1 MSYSLCVSVHPWDTG
16 HGVVYVGHPHE
27 VASPHACKKVYNKFL
42 PTTVTQRRYRHME
55 IHSPV
60 AHPAPPRIRSPAVP
74 STNQCEGKEA
84 EESRQQLASRC
95 TIQLVNVALLLTSV
109 LLRRM
114 ISKAEPRAG
123 DSAEETIAQ
132 KVERHTGVLFTRV
145 HARYFFEVVA
155 TSLGIPCPVLDTV
168 LGVTNSAGATND
180 GQGLLLVEKLL
191 HGALH
196 GAQPV
201 AADHEVAQPDQGRF
215 FNLAPAPD
223 PIYGPL
229 MTPVDNDE
237 PIKWNT
243 TRRGSPNNCYP
254 VVLHVG
260 MIEGGRVPTLGGLFT
275 TGFSVDLSQISVEFI
290 AAALVGIA
298 DGSARR
304 GGEGWGDLPQ
314 SVDYPSALLTQDPSS
329 QQPSIETIARSIMDL
344 TKKFYTMYVPVTTS
358 AHGIFMAKGDYAGS
372 MSVLVA
378 SAHIAAGKEAT
389 RGRLLPPS
397 SAFIPSLVALY
408 SRYRRRDGPG
418 DWRAPSL
425 DENGA
430 GVGLFGPRRG
440 SRAPEEA
447 ASGSSAGAGDRDGP
461 PVQPSHLV
469 ELEPNSRRNLKRKCV
484 EEGMPTVHASD
495 GRGRQILAKLG
506 FIPMMPTRTN
516 VAKFLDTVVESAIS
530 ETLEQARARGQV
542 EVQRIVKVLNEQLEQ
557 VKLQRD
563 QFKEKKQEFSEQL
576 VQLKHV
582 LRQAQEDLDAANANS
597 RVAPGM
603 GATDTSVFQV
613 ELAESRRQC
622 KDLQQ
627 ENEELARC
635 HQNARR
641 AQQDVQLMME
651 RLRDTSAF
659 ETEAHRARVSVMQ
672 GTLDAQTEQL

>member
-1 MSYSLCVSVHPWDTG
+1 MSYSLCASVHPWDTG

-27 VASPHACKKVYNKFL
+27 VASPHACKKVTIKFL

-123 DSAEETIAQ
+123 DSAEESIAQ

-155 TSLGIPCPVLDTV
+155 TSLGIPCPVLDAV

-196 GAQPV
+196 GAQPG

-215 FNLAPAPD
+215 FDLAPAPD

-243 TRRGSPNNCYP
+243 TRRGSPNNSYP

-298 DGSARR
+298 D
-304 GGEGWGDLPQ
+304 
-314 SVDYPSALLTQDPSS
+314 
-329 QQPSIETIARSIMDL
+329 
-344 TKKFYTMYVPVTTS
+344 
-358 AHGIFMAKGDYAGS
+358 
-372 MSVLVA
+372 
-378 SAHIAAGKEAT
+378 
-389 RGRLLPPS
+389 
-397 SAFIPSLVALY
+397 
-408 SRYRRRDGPG
+408 
-418 DWRAPSL
+418 
-425 DENGA
+425 
-430 GVGLFGPRRG
+430 
-440 SRAPEEA
+440 
-447 ASGSSAGAGDRDGP
+447 DR
-461 PVQPSHLV
+461 
-469 ELEPNSRRNLKRKCV
+469 
-484 EEGMPTVHASD
+484 
-495 GRGRQILAKLG
+495 
-506 FIPMMPTRTN
+506 
-516 VAKFLDTVVESAIS
+516 
-530 ETLEQARARGQV
+530 
-542 EVQRIVKVLNEQLEQ
+542 
-557 VKLQRD
+557 
-563 QFKEKKQEFSEQL
+563 
-576 VQLKHV
+576 
-582 LRQAQEDLDAANANS
+582 
-597 RVAPGM
+597 
-603 GATDTSVFQV
+603 
-613 ELAESRRQC
+613 LAEAV
-622 KDLQQ
+622 KDG
-627 ENEELARC
+627 EIC
-635 HQNARR
+635 HNPWTIHPR
-641 AQQDVQLMME
+641 
-651 RLRDTSAF
+651 S
-659 ETEAHRARVSVMQ
+659 
-672 GTLDAQTEQL
+672 